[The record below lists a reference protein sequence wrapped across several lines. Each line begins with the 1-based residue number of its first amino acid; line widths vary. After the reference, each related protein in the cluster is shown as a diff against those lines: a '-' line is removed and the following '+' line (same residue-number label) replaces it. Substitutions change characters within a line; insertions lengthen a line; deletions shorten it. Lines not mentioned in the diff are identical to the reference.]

1 MSTAPLTHHEIM
13 KQAAPMT
20 RAGFK
25 INLSA
30 CDRSNRYIEFV
41 ALQPTG
47 EDLSVIHTLEVD
59 ENGKQRLCRAVVHK
73 TGLVS
78 TLIATVSDLETAID
92 TFEQIPVSRQIQQEA
107 GYTVARSYSLE
118 PDYRLDDNAA
128 ILQLRFTCAY
138 VQSLQIRIDSSTGGG
153 MPADVWIL
161 GKSQNSS
168 YIRDTLADG
177 GDVPLNHRAAR
188 QLRNAAL
195 ESSRDY
201 ATPKIPD
208 DILAV
213 LGPQW
218 RPLRYQGDHW
228 KGVLRQLGNWKSRTT
243 KAERYID
250 DALSHLHDTLSKPPG
265 QYQNAHAQA
274 RWQVYMRRLQPVMVL
289 IGILALMPISWLLV
303 SSGTVGIHPLALGLT
318 PLLMVGVVALTAREI
333 PVMEIPP
340 RPQTLNSSAW
350 QPFAGVTPAV
360 PIQAQPDST
369 PEPVEVKST

>member
-92 TFEQIPVSRQIQQEA
+92 TFEQIPVSRQIQQAA

-128 ILQLRFTCAY
+128 ILQ
-138 VQSLQIRIDSSTGGG
+138 
-153 MPADVWIL
+153 
-161 GKSQNSS
+161 
-168 YIRDTLADG
+168 
-177 GDVPLNHRAAR
+177 
-188 QLRNAAL
+188 L

-265 QYQNAHAQA
+265 QYQDAHAQA

-350 QPFAGVTPAV
+350 QPITGVTPAA